1 MGKVDKITKENRKG
15 FQLAAAI
22 IVVQNGVVKRDI
34 NIISFLFFLIR
45 NHGCVAVGKRAFLRI
60 D

>member
-1 MGKVDKITKENRKG
+1 MGKVNKITKKNRKG

-34 NIISFLFFLIR
+34 NIISFLFFLTSTDNIR
-45 NHGCVAVGKRAFLRI
+45 KIN
-60 D
+60 

>member
-22 IVVQNGVVKRDI
+22 IVVQNGVVKRD
-34 NIISFLFFLIR
+34 NIISFLFFFNI
-45 NHGCVAVGKRAFLRI
+45 NG
-60 D
+60 

>member
-34 NIISFLFFLIR
+34 NIISFLFFLTSTDNIR
-45 NHGCVAVGKRAFLRI
+45 KIN
-60 D
+60 

>member
-22 IVVQNGVVKRDI
+22 TVVQNGVVKRDI
-34 NIISFLFFLIR
+34 NIFRSFFFLTSTDNIR
-45 NHGCVAVGKRAFLRI
+45 KIN
-60 D
+60 